1 LGICYAEGT
10 NNPMQGITMLKE
22 VVEKDPNHENAL
34 LNLGFLSVKSNQFDK
49 ALERFNK
56 VLQIN
61 PSRIDMYVLQI
72 NPSRI
77 DMYVFIG
84 QTYVQMGNNEE
95 AIKSFETYK
104 SLSNNTKAIAEI
116 DSYIKELQTKAA
128 K

>member
-1 LGICYAEGT
+1 
-10 NNPMQGITMLKE
+10 
-22 VVEKDPNHENAL
+22 
-34 LNLGFLSVKSNQFDK
+34 
-49 ALERFNK
+49 
-56 VLQIN
+56 
-61 PSRIDMYVLQI
+61 VLQI

-84 QTYVQMGNNEE
+84 QTYVQMGNNNE

-116 DSYIKELQTKAA
+116 DSYIKELQTKAV